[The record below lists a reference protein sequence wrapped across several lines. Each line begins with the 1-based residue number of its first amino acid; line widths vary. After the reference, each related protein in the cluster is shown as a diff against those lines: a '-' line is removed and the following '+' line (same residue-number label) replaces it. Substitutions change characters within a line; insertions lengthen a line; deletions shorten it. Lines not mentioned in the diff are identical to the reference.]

1 MKNNLHL
8 SSYELTLID
17 NSLRLRMIMLGN
29 DQAKVH
35 FIEDDTKQQYD
46 DFNLELIGL
55 RLKIKNMSLSKL
67 HQDSL

>member
-1 MKNNLHL
+1 MKNTLHL

-17 NSLRLRMIMLGN
+17 NSLRMIMLGN